1 MCDIVKFKKINRE
14 IKILTC
20 LAGKHNVISLL
31 DIVKEGG
38 VYCLVF
44 EYVCQTDYRKLLE
57 ILSPPDC
64 KFYLYQILKGLHY
77 AHSMGIMH
85 RDIKPQN
92 IMIDHDLKK
101 VAFTGCRCES
111 STGGWESFICQRRTT
126 TCELA
131 LDISKVPN
139 C

>member
-1 MCDIVKFKKINRE
+1 
-14 IKILTC
+14 LTC
-20 LAGKHNVISLL
+20 LGGKHNVISLL

-44 EYVCQTDYRKLLE
+44 EHVPQTDYRKLLE
-57 ILSPPDC
+57 ILSPQDC

-92 IMIDHDLKK
+92 VMIDHDQKK
-101 VAFTGCRCES
+101 VISATYSSEL
-111 STGGWESFICQRRTT
+111 STG
-126 TCELA
+126 
-131 LDISKVPN
+131 D
-139 C
+139 